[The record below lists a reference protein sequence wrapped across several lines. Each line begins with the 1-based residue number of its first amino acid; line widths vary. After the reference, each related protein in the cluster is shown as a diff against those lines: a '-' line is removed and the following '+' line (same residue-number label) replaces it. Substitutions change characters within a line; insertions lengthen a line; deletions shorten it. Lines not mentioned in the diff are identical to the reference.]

1 MAQKK
6 SAERVDGR
14 GPRNDLMRD
23 LGAVARRYM
32 ASYALFNQALADH
45 LGLHP
50 TDLQCLNLLG
60 LEPGP
65 VTTGRI
71 AELTG
76 LTTGSATRLVDR
88 LEKSGYV
95 TRRRDTEDRR
105 KVLVAVVPERMA
117 ELGAVWGRLN
127 GAWWEMFEA
136 YGDDEIELI
145 TTHMRRTITLS
156 TTQSERLRSGLL

>member
-1 MAQKK
+1 MPQKNK
-6 SAERVDGR
+6 DRAR
-14 GPRNDLMRD
+14 LMGE
-23 LGAVARRYM
+23 LGTASRRYM

-45 LGLHP
+45 LRLHP

-88 LEKSGYV
+88 LEKAGYV

-105 KVLVAVVPERMA
+105 KVLVEAVPERMA
-117 ELGAVWGRLN
+117 EFGAVWGKLN
-127 GAWWEMFEA
+127 GAWFAMFDA
-136 YGDDEIELI
+136 YGDDEIALLIAHMHRTVELAG
-145 TTHMRRTITLS
+145 
-156 TTQSERLRSGLL
+156 TQIEQLRGGEL